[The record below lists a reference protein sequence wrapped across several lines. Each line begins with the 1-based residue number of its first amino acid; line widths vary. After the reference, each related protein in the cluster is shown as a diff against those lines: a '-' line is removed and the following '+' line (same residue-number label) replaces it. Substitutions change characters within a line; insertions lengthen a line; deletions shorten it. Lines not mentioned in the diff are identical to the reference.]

1 MAGKN
6 GRDMNPKAK
15 ILIVDDDA
23 HIRRLLADRLS
34 ANDYSVV
41 EAEDGSK
48 GLAEAGEQK
57 PDLVLLDL
65 QMPGMDGFA
74 VLDRMREKFPDLP
87 VVIMTAYGSIE
98 RAVEALKRGAYDF
111 LPKPCKPDHI
121 LLVINK
127 ALERRELMNAN
138 AFLRQEMSS
147 QYQMIQGSSPE
158 MKKVMDIAH
167 KVAPSRT
174 TVLIQGE
181 SGTGKQ
187 LMARCIH
194 NISDRKERPFIQ
206 VNCTV
211 LSEHLIESDLFG
223 HEKGAF
229 TGAIKQKK
237 GRFEMANSGTIF
249 LDEIGELSPTLQAK
263 LLHVLEYG
271 EFQRVGGIESLRT
284 DVRIIAA
291 TNKDLHNEVEQG
303 RFREDLFYRLNVV
316 NITMLPLRSR
326 IEDIPL
332 FIEHFLYKHARA
344 MGKSMDGISADAM
357 KSLTDYSWPGNIRE
371 LENVIERAAVLASG
385 KEITTDLLPPLLQ
398 ERAVDEI
405 AVGAPLEQ
413 ALLQFKKTYIARTL
427 KAENNNQTQA
437 ARILD
442 VQRTYLNRLIKEL
455 GIKTG

>member
-1 MAGKN
+1 
-6 GRDMNPKAK
+6 MNPKAK